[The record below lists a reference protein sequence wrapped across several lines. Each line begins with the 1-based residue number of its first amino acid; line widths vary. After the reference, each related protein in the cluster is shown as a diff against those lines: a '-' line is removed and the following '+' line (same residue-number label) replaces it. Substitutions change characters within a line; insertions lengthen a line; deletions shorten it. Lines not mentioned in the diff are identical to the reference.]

1 MKTYVKPVAEI
12 REFEVSNKI
21 ASLSSW
27 LASDEAAKYGVS
39 GVDVAAITS
48 YYMTSESTF
57 GTNNA

>member
-27 LASDEAAKYGVS
+27 LENNSANYGVS
-39 GVDVAAITS
+39 DVDVAAITS
-48 YYMTSESTF
+48 YYMSSDTTQM
-57 GTNNA
+57 